1 MKVLIDFT
9 QIPIKKA
16 GVGMY
21 AMSLIREIS
30 KVESLHKYF
39 IVILNDDKEILELLF
54 SNTNKFEIISVNK
67 LFRKLIFRFFIEQFY
82 LPFLIFKNK
91 IDIIHS
97 LHYSFPLVPIKVKK
111 IVTLHDMTFFLY
123 PEFHKKLQIVYFKF
137 MIRASILC
145 CDNIICVSQS
155 TKDDVVKRF
164 KLKEKIEDKLIT
176 IPLGTSFN
184 VNLFDDKINISFLS
198 KIGIVPKKYFLFIG
212 TIEPRKN
219 IKSIIQAYSKISN
232 EEEVDYKLV
241 IVGQKGWYYDDI
253 FELVNE
259 LSLQDKI
266 KFTGFISENEKIQLI
281 YNSYFF
287 IYPSFYEGFGIP
299 VLEAMSFGIPCITS
313 NISSMTEVAGNAG
326 ILIDPYSILEIYN
339 AMILL
344 IKNKSIYDNCA
355 ERSFFQSRKFTWE
368 IMTAKTVELYK

>member
-1 MKVLIDFT
+1 MKVLVDFT

-30 KVESLHKYF
+30 KVESLNKYF
-39 IVILNDDKEILELLF
+39 VVILNDDKEILELLL
-54 SNTNKFEIISVNK
+54 SNTNKFEIIFVNK
-67 LFRKLIFRFFIEQFY
+67 LFRKLIFRFFLEQFY
-82 LPFLIFKNK
+82 LPFLILKNK
-91 IDIIHS
+91 IDTIHS
-97 LHYSFPLVPIKVKK
+97 LHYSFPLIPLKVKK

-123 PEFHKKLQIVYFKF
+123 PKFHKKLQIVYFKF
-137 MIRASILC
+137 MIRASILS
-145 CDNIICVSQS
+145 CDKIICVSQS

-164 KLKEKIEDKLIT
+164 KIKDKIEDKLIT

-184 VNLFDDKINISFLS
+184 INLFDDKKNISFLS
-198 KIGIVPKKYFLFIG
+198 KSGILPKKYFLFIG

-219 IKSIIQAYSKISN
+219 IKSIILAYSRISN
-232 EEEVDYKLV
+232 EEDVDYKLV

-253 FELVNE
+253 FELVEE
-259 LSLQDKI
+259 LGLQDKI

-313 NISSMTEVAGNAG
+313 NISSMPEVAGNAG
-326 ILIDPYSILEIYN
+326 ILIDPYSVIEIYN

-344 IKNKSIYDNCA
+344 MKNKNIYDNCV
-355 ERSFFQSRKFTWE
+355 ERSFFQSSKFTWE
-368 IMTAKTVELYK
+368 IMTTKTVELYK